1 MKDVTDEMIRLREI
15 KELIFLLREN
25 IDPRKPWRRGITRIK
40 RETEVIISL
49 TSYPARINSTHKTIR
64 TLLHQKYLP
73 DRVILW
79 LAEEQFSDK
88 VGIPN
93 EILELQKYGLEI
105 RWYHDIRSYKKLIPA
120 LLTFPNALI
129 VTVDDDWYYR
139 RDMLQILV
147 DEHKKHPKDIICHD
161 VTHPELD
168 QENKLRSSQT
178 KKDYRGV
185 SSYFNK
191 ILSGSGTLF
200 SAQMLDPEVIK
211 ENVFMAEAPTNDDIW
226 FWAMAVKRG
235 TKIRLAEHAL
245 GNALMTDADNQL
257 ATSLGLQNLADN
269 SYEKVTNRML
279 QLYPEILDNL
289 LAER

>member
-1 MKDVTDEMIRLREI
+1 MKDVTDEMIRLCEI

-226 FWAMAVKRG
+226 FWAMAVKCG
-235 TKIRLAEHAL
+235 TKVRLAEHAL
-245 GNALMTDADNQL
+245 GNTVMTDAENQF
-257 ATSLGLQNLADN
+257 ATSLALQNLADN